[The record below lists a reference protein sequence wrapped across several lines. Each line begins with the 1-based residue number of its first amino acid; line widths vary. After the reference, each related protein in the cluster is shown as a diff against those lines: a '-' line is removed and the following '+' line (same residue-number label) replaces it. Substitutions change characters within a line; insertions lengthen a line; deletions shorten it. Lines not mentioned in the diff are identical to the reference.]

1 MLLQLAITLV
11 VLAVGGLIGLAVTH
25 SDKYNGL

>member
-1 MLLQLAITLV
+1 MLQIAITLV
-11 VLAVGGLIGLAVTH
+11 VMSVGGLIGLAVAH